1 MFVFTIRLYKT
12 RNNEIK
18 ETKHCLLKKIKS
30 VKSKKQ
36 KIKEKEK
43 LKNEQKCIDIYFFS
57 IYKLLNVTMIGEV
70 NIC

>member
-1 MFVFTIRLYKT
+1 MCGSTIRRYKT
-12 RNNEIK
+12 RNNGIK

-30 VKSKKQ
+30 VKSKKP
-36 KIKEKEK
+36 KNLKKEK

-57 IYKLLNVTMIGEV
+57 IYNLLNVTMIGEG